1 MKNISKSNSKFKLL
15 AALLV
20 VVLLGVFLLA
30 ACENTDA
37 NEETAQGD
45 TTGETT
51 SLSGKIM
58 IVGSTSVQ
66 PLAEKLADEFNKEHP
81 DLRIDIQGVGST
93 AGVKAANDG
102 TCDIGTASRALKSE
116 EESWGLTENII
127 ALDGIA
133 VVVNPANKVQDLQ
146 NEDVLKIFTGEINNW
161 KDLGGEDKEII
172 VVSREAGSGTRGAF
186 EELMKLEKKV
196 EGKTVSLVV
205 DNALI
210 AEGNGAVLA
219 NVAGKESSIG
229 YMSLGMVDESKVK
242 KVKINGVEAT
252 VQNIKSQSYPIAR
265 PFLMLTKDEPTQ
277 ETQAFLEFILSNG
290 GQKVVAEDY
299 IPVN

>member
-1 MKNISKSNSKFKLL
+1 MKNVLRNNSKTGLTVV
-15 AALLV
+15 LLV
-20 VVLLGVFLLA
+20 VILMGTFLFA
-30 ACENTDA
+30 ACENTA
-37 NEETAQGD
+37 TNE
-45 TTGETT
+45 ETT
-51 SLSGKIM
+51 SLSGKVM

-66 PLAEKLADEFNKEHP
+66 PLAEELADEFNKQHP

-93 AGVKAANDG
+93 AGVKSVNDG

-116 EESWGLTENII
+116 EESWGLTETVI
-127 ALDGIA
+127 AMDGIA
-133 VVVNPANKVQDLQ
+133 VIVNPANKVQDLQ

-186 EELMKLEKKV
+186 EELMKLEKK
-196 EGKTVSLVV
+196 EGDKTVSLVV

-219 NVAGKESSIG
+219 NVAGKESAIG

-242 KVKINGVEAT
+242 KANINGVEAT
-252 VQNIKSQSYPIAR
+252 VQNIQNQSYPIAR
-265 PFLMLTKDEPTQ
+265 PFLMLTKGEPTQ
-277 ETQAFLEFILSNG
+277 ETKAFLDFILSNE
-290 GQKVVAEDY
+290 GQEVVAKDY